1 MTADE
6 LLKVAQAPV
15 AREARKVC
23 TIDPETRQI
32 TLPDGLELLGVE
44 SDQDTN
50 RIYFECPKI
59 VGDGVDLSERT
70 IRINFRNEENE
81 PDQYIVTD
89 LQYDDEKVYFSWLLS
104 RSATM
109 QRGITTFVVCAVK
122 SSGGVIEDE
131 WNTTIA
137 SGNVLQGLEA
147 TVVVP
152 DENKD
157 VVLQLMELINST
169 ADNAM
174 NAITKTE
181 ENTLKRLNDAE
192 LQIGS
197 VQDVEVSIDAEKR
210 CAILK
215 YMESAGGGELPDDW
229 YTEFLN
235 QVSQYSE
242 QMASDAL
249 AAKSARDAA
258 ETAEQNAES
267 KSGEAAASAEAAAGS
282 ATAASQSAGTAS
294 QKASDAISA
303 ASQAKGYMEQT
314 KQLQAS
320 AIGDIEFSIDP
331 TRGCLVAEY

>member
-6 LLKVAQAPV
+6 LLKTAQTQITA
-15 AREARKVC
+15 ETRKVC

-32 TLPDGLELLGVE
+32 ILPDGLELLGVE
-44 SDQDTN
+44 SDQDVN
-50 RIYFECPKI
+50 RIYFECQKI
-59 VGDGVDLSERT
+59 VGDGIDLSERT
-70 IRINFRNEENE
+70 IRINFQNAGNE

-89 LQYDDEKVYFSWLLS
+89 LQHDDEKVYFSWLLS